1 MKGRCNMINNNKMN
15 HGDIYFVDLPLLQGS
30 VQGGRRPCV
39 LMSNQLALDS
49 SPVVVII
56 PLTSKQKKPQRTHT
70 QLGLESGLKI
80 QSTALCEQIITV
92 SKERLIN
99 KIGKVP
105 SHKMAEIAEAVK
117 FQMAI

>member
-1 MKGRCNMINNNKMN
+1 MNVAINNKEMN

-30 VQGGRRPCV
+30 VQGGKRPCI
-39 LMSNQLALDS
+39 LMSNQLALNS

-56 PLTSKQKKPQRTHT
+56 PLTSKEKKPQRTHT
-70 QLGLESGLKI
+70 KLGIESGLKI
-80 QSTALCEQIITV
+80 QSTALCEQILTV

-105 SHKMAEIAEAVK
+105 SYKMKEIADAVK
-117 FQMAI
+117 FQMAL